1 MRITPARIILMVL
14 VFIAALGG
22 ALMLMRSS
30 EPASGGSG
38 NGAKDDGNASAPA
51 AATSD
56 VWKVG
61 DSWTVKV
68 RQDAGAIT
76 PDGETNIAEVPYR
89 FQVKE
94 APKSADGTWLVHV
107 DLDGAEGPVAK
118 GWNLQYADEDGT
130 MVLKLVAVG
139 SEPPLE
145 AELASIV
152 LGQQFPYEVSY
163 TAPPKAKT
171 LDADKLLDRSQ
182 LPPGALPSGGTSGAA
197 PPAMAPAPD
206 LDVPTPAG

>member
-1 MRITPARIILMVL
+1 MRFTPARIILMVL
-14 VFIAALGG
+14 VFAAALGG
-22 ALMLMRSS
+22 ALLLLRTS
-30 EPASGGSG
+30 EPGTPSSGSEAS
-38 NGAKDDGNASAPA
+38 DGPAPQLA

-61 DSWTVKV
+61 DRWTVKV
-68 RQDAGAIT
+68 RQDAGAIS
-76 PDGETNIAEVPYR
+76 PDGAKNIAEVPYR
-89 FQVKE
+89 FEVTE
-94 APKSADGTWLVHV
+94 APKTADGTWLVHV
-107 DLDGAEGPVAK
+107 DLDGAEGPVAN
-118 GWNLQYADEDGT
+118 GWNLQYVDEGGT
-130 MVLKLVAVG
+130 MVLKLVSVG

-152 LGQQFPYEVSY
+152 LGQQFPYEVRY
-163 TAPPKAKT
+163 EAAPKAKT

-182 LPPGALPSGGTSGAA
+182 LPPGVLPSGGKSGTA